1 MRGILGWGGYLPRR
15 RLDRTAIPP
24 VAGGGGG
31 TGTRTVASYDEDTT
45 TMGVAAARLALRTS
59 HATPRVLWFA
69 TTEPAYLDK
78 TNATAVH
85 AALRLEPAAAAYDAV
100 GSVRS
105 AMGALRA
112 GLDSGGTALVVSADL
127 RTGLPGGPDES
138 AGGDGAAALLAG
150 SPDDGPVL
158 AELAAWASVSEE
170 FLDRWRTPGA
180 PASQLWEERFGE
192 DRYTEAGVAALD
204 AALAEAGLGPAD
216 ISALIV
222 AGLHGRAARAVAA
235 KAGAPAERVASRLEA
250 QAGNAGAAQPAL
262 LLASALEKA
271 EGAGQIIVL
280 LTLSDGADAAVFR
293 TTEALANHE
302 PARPSIASQLAAGM
316 PVDYGTYLRWRGML
330 AAEPP
335 RRPGPA
341 RPSAPAASRGRDF
354 KFGFAGSTAPDG
366 TVQLPPSSL
375 DDGRRPMAE
384 VTGTIVTYTVDRLAY
399 SPSPPVIFA
408 VVDFD
413 GGGRLPMELT
423 DVAEDEVEIGGR
435 VEMTF
440 RRLFTADGI
449 HNYFWKARPIR
460 DASGG

>member
-1 MRGILGWGGYLPRR
+1 
-15 RLDRTAIPP
+15 
-24 VAGGGGG
+24 V
-31 TGTRTVASYDEDTT
+31 
-45 TMGVAAARLALRTS
+45 
-59 HATPRVLWFA
+59 
-69 TTEPAYLDK
+69 
-78 TNATAVH
+78 
-85 AALRLEPAAAAYDAV
+85 
-100 GSVRS
+100 
-105 AMGALRA
+105 
-112 GLDSGGTALVVSADL
+112 
-127 RTGLPGGPDES
+127 
-138 AGGDGAAALLAG
+138 G

-158 AELAAWASVSEE
+158 AELVAWASVSEE

-192 DRYTEAGVAALD
+192 HRYTEVGVAALD
-204 AALAEAGLGPAD
+204 AVLAEAGLGPAD

-235 KAGAPAERVASRLEA
+235 KAGVPAERVAGRLEA
-250 QAGNAGAAQPAL
+250 QAGNVGAAQPAL
-262 LLASALEKA
+262 LLAAALEA
-271 EGAGQIIVL
+271 GEGGAGRIIVL

-293 TTEALANHE
+293 TTEALASHV
-302 PARPSIASQLAAGM
+302 PARPSIASQLAAGS
-316 PVDYGTYLRWRGML
+316 PIDYGTYLRWRGML

-335 RRPGPA
+335 RRPAPA
-341 RPSAPAASRGRDF
+341 RPSASAASRGRDF

-375 DDGRRPMAE
+375 DEGRRPMAE

-423 DVAEDEVEIGGR
+423 DVAEDEAEIGAR

-460 DASGG
+460 DTGGG